1 MKGTKKWQSAVKN
14 GYLLLVFLFLYL
26 PIGVIVVFSF
36 NTSRMNILFEGFTTQ
51 WYSSVFQNV
60 ILMEALKNS
69 LFAGVVS
76 TILATI
82 IGTLG
87 AVGMHKYQFPGK
99 RALDKIVY
107 IPMVIPEVV
116 LGIAL
121 LSIFSLSGIGL
132 SLTTLILGHVT
143 FCIPFVLL
151 NVRARLAGMDSCL
164 EEAAL
169 DLGATPLKAFF
180 LVILPAIAPAIGS
193 GAMLSFTLSLDD
205 VIVSFFTTGP
215 DSTTFPL
222 KILSMVKTGVTPEVN
237 AITTLLMLVL
247 VLLIIGNALM
257 QIRKIKKRAE

>member
-1 MKGTKKWQSAVKN
+1 MKQSKLNGILKN

-26 PIGVIVVFSF
+26 PIVVIVVFSF
-36 NTSRMNILFEGFTTQ
+36 NTSRLNILFEGFTTQ
-51 WYSSVFQNV
+51 WYASVFQNT
-60 ILMEALKNS
+60 ILMESLENS
-69 LFAGVVS
+69 LIAGVAS
-76 TILATI
+76 TIIATV

-87 AVGMHKYQFPGK
+87 ALAMHKYQFPGK
-99 RALDKIVY
+99 SLLDKVVY

-121 LSIFSLSGIGL
+121 LSVFSLIGMQL
-132 SLTTLILGHVT
+132 SLGTLVLGHVT

-151 NVRARLAGMDSCL
+151 NVRARLAGLDSSM

-169 DLGATPLKAFF
+169 DLGATPIKAFF
-180 LVILPAIAPAIGS
+180 LVTLPSISPAIAS

-222 KILSMVKTGVTPEVN
+222 KIFSMVKTGVTPEVN
-237 AITTLLMLVL
+237 ALTTMIMVVL
-247 VLLIIGNALM
+247 VLIIGVNALF
-257 QIRKIKKRAE
+257 QIRKIKKNLQ